1 MPSCF
6 TQRKQPILDAPAV
19 SRWGGR
25 EVVLA
30 TKNGKVTTSGCSV
43 PLPRWPVLWLVT
55 SLANCMGARL
65 AKLFHIPKLVLIF
78 WTVNSQQH
86 WPDGLTAAAAAA
98 TARTTGR
105 RISDQRQQKTKAPSW
120 GREPRPPAFLLIL
133 TPHFAFVLPG
143 GSLQIPP
150 APKILP
156 RRALLQP
163 CDQSRVQEG
172 FAILF
177 YRGPTARFAT
187 QPPTRPVQGALV
199 ALFPARRF
207 SLSRRPLHII
217 QPPPVISRAQRSR
230 QSRVQARSF
239 ITSSPSLHPPPTAG
253 R

>member
-1 MPSCF
+1 MRTWCF
-6 TQRKQPILDAPAV
+6 TQRMQPILDAPAV

-43 PLPRWPVLWLVT
+43 SLPRWPVLLACQ

-86 WPDGLTAAAAAA
+86 WPDGLTAAAEEEEQEGGQG
-98 TARTTGR
+98 TSDSRRPKPHRGQRTSPAGL
-105 RISDQRQQKTKAPSW
+105 PSH
-120 GREPRPPAFLLIL
+120 
-133 TPHFAFVLPG
+133 PHTTIASVLPG
-143 GSLQIPP
+143 GSLQIPR

-177 YRGPTARFAT
+177 YRGPTA
-187 QPPTRPVQGALV
+187 
-199 ALFPARRF
+199 
-207 SLSRRPLHII
+207 
-217 QPPPVISRAQRSR
+217 
-230 QSRVQARSF
+230 
-239 ITSSPSLHPPPTAG
+239 
-253 R
+253 